1 MIHYVNIL
9 KRLGFNSLL
18 VKKSIVARLYLEED
32 RIITTKEKILILGAF
47 LLYPIYF
54 LLKLKKNNSESL
66 ILRAGELTRK
76 EYEMRKYF
84 INKYSKAE
92 VDYDHI
98 DGQIIWYKGISVR
111 KLFLVGKVWF
121 NFFVTLISIL
131 GIKKDKHNLK
141 AYFLVFNTVVSLILL
156 NKQGKKIHV
165 FQIFDVR
172 NYLPAMLS
180 DWYPELELKL
190 ITSSSI
196 LYASNRYC
204 FTPASEIIYCSDYQK
219 FEIQTFIDRNWF
231 VIKNYKLW
239 GLEEANQY
247 DLLEPKD
254 PVYEI
259 ALYSSGEWA
268 RRDGIFRVNDIEAIQ
283 RGDFLENELYQQFEQ
298 IVVELSKVIK
308 QNGLTLAV
316 YLHPYEKSLYREH
329 QLVPPFIS
337 LLEKSIGKQF
347 EVDFDNENSI
357 SKIYE
362 SRLAVSLLSTSISD
376 RWHLGLEGVMFE
388 NNETTNFRK
397 IIGNYGNFVFST
409 MDEFVLFMENRISK

>member
-1 MIHYVNIL
+1 MIHYINIL
-9 KRLGFNSLL
+9 KRLGFNSFL

-32 RIITTKEKILILGAF
+32 RIITAKEKVLILGAF

-54 LLKLKKNNSESL
+54 LLKLKKNKSESL
-66 ILRAGELTRK
+66 ILRAGKLTGK

-84 INKYSKAE
+84 INKYSKSEAN
-92 VDYDHI
+92 YDHI
-98 DGQIIWYKGISVR
+98 DGQTIWYTKITVAN
-111 KLFLVGKVWF
+111 LFLISKIWLH
-121 NFFVTLISIL
+121 FFLTLISIL
-131 GIKKDKHNLK
+131 KIKKDKHNLK

-156 NKQGKKIHV
+156 NTQGKKIYV

-180 DWYPELELKL
+180 DWYPQLDLKL

-204 FTPASEIIYCSDYQK
+204 FTPASEIIYCSGYQK

-231 VIKNYKLW
+231 VIKNYELW

-247 DLLEPKD
+247 DMLEPKE
-254 PVYEI
+254 PTYEI

-268 RRDGIFRVNDIEAIQ
+268 RRDGIFRVNDIEAIK

-298 IVVELSKVIK
+298 IVIELSKVIN
-308 QNGLTLAV
+308 QNELKLAV

-337 LLEKSIGKQF
+337 LLEKNIGNQF

-397 IIGNYGNFVFST
+397 IISNYGDFVFST
-409 MDEFVLFMENRISK
+409 IEEFVLFMKNRISK